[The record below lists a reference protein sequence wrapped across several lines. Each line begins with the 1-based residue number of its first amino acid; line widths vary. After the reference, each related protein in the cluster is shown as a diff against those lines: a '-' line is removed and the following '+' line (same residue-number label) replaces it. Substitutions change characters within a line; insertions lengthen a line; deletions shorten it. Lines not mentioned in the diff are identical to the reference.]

1 VIDAEALLTEYLK
14 PIADQLDAVVVG
26 EAPEDTAQA
35 FVKLTQ
41 IDARNQGNPDV
52 DRFTRFQVQ
61 LDCYA
66 SENGPVGQS
75 EAAALYRAM
84 RAALVELPEEGGE
97 VTAVRFGSAI
107 RMPDNDFKPARQR
120 FIFDAHVYAH

>member
-1 VIDAEALLTEYLK
+1 VIDAEALLTAYLK
-14 PIADQLDAVVVG
+14 PFAENLSAVVVG

-41 IDARNQGNPDV
+41 IEARNQGNPDV
-52 DRFTRFQVQ
+52 DRFTRFQIQ
-61 LDCYA
+61 IDCYA
-66 SENGPVGQS
+66 SENGPEGQGEAS
-75 EAAALYRAM
+75 ELYRTM
-84 RAALVELPEEGGE
+84 RAALVDLPAEEAE

-107 RMPDNDFKPARQR
+107 RMPDKDFKPARQR